1 MSQQQVSTNTIL
13 SNVSQSSV
21 ASRAA
26 STSRAISPA
35 PRSSSSVSPV
45 PTSRSVSSSAAIVT
59 TSKSS
64 AVIASSSA
72 IPLVSQIPPSAS
84 PIISGTVD
92 DLSTGYGNKAGR
104 SDLGAAKYVLIAF
117 GVLIPVVMGLCLY
130 QSWRKKQRRREQ
142 SIKEGHLGN
151 LPWVAADRRPSGREG
166 AVSVSNLG
174 TRAIGSLDSGRPM
187 AAGGGPS
194 TSSLLSQPGPSD
206 VASHWRSQSRGLPD
220 MVPVRKMSIEGL
232 PGGSV
237 RYGSSGRASRENLTD
252 LSVSEVNPLK
262 LKQKRDIFDP

>member
-1 MSQQQVSTNTIL
+1 MSQQPVSTNPTT

-35 PRSSSSVSPV
+35 PRPSSSPSSSPLR
-45 PTSRSVSSSAAIVT
+45 TSRSVSSSAAIT
-59 TSKSS
+59 TSSKSS
-64 AVIASSSA
+64 VTSSSA
-72 IPLVSQIPPSAS
+72 IPLVSQISPSPS
-84 PIISGTVD
+84 PIISGTVE
-92 DLSTGYGNKAGR
+92 DLNTGYGNKTDS

-117 GVLIPVVMGLCLY
+117 GVLIPVVVGLCLY

-142 SIKEGHLGN
+142 SIKAGNLGN

-166 AVSVSNLG
+166 AVSVSNLA
-174 TRAIGSLDSGRPM
+174 TRAPGSFDSGKPM
-187 AAGGGPS
+187 AAGVGPS
-194 TSSLLSQPGPSD
+194 TSSLLSQPGTRDPVSN
-206 VASHWRSQSRGLPD
+206 WRSQSRGLPE

-232 PGGSV
+232 AGGSG
-237 RYGSSGRASRENLTD
+237 RHASPGRASRENLTE
-252 LSVSEVNPLK
+252 LSVTEVNPLK